1 MIPVTQ
7 PYLPPLEEF
16 TPYLQ
21 QIWDNKWLTNNGPFH
36 QQFEKA
42 LADYLGVPFISV
54 FANGTLA
61 LLTALQALDIK
72 GEVITTPYSFVAT
85 TNALWWNGIK
95 PVFVDIEAEGFN
107 LNPAKVE
114 EAITDQTSAI
124 MPVHVY
130 GNPCNDRA
138 LRTITEKHTLK
149 LLYDAAHTFGV
160 KEKGESL
167 AMMGDLSI
175 LSFHA
180 TKVFNTFEGGAIVC
194 HSKEMKQRIDD
205 LKNFGFRDELTVIA
219 PGINSKMNEL
229 QAAFGILQL
238 NYVDEAIAKRKTIAL
253 QYRQELE
260 GLEGITFLQD
270 RENVEHNYSYFPIL
284 INTETYGK
292 TRDAVYDLLK
302 ANDIYAR
309 RYFYPLI
316 SQFPMY
322 SELESAQTSNLPIAT
337 RIANQVLCLPI
348 YPDLALQDVSK
359 IVSLLIQK

>member
-1 MIPVTQ
+1 
-7 PYLPPLEEF
+7 
-16 TPYLQ
+16 
-21 QIWDNKWLTNNGPFH
+21 
-36 QQFEKA
+36 
-42 LADYLGVPFISV
+42 
-54 FANGTLA
+54 
-61 LLTALQALDIK
+61 
-72 GEVITTPYSFVAT
+72 
-85 TNALWWNGIK
+85 
-95 PVFVDIEAEGFN
+95 
-107 LNPAKVE
+107 
-114 EAITDQTSAI
+114 
-124 MPVHVY
+124 
-130 GNPCNDRA
+130 
-138 LRTITEKHTLK
+138 
-149 LLYDAAHTFGV
+149 
-160 KEKGESL
+160 
-167 AMMGDLSI
+167 MMGDLSI